1 MAYEAKLHNPSH
13 STSEALAVQQAVGE
27 WSWRT
32 GPFLLTKTGCR
43 HLEHVINLLGIL
55 LRCNGFTR
63 IQKAAVA
70 QNISRSPNS
79 DSDLFWGASLA
90 LGSNSELLLGPA
102 TLSGRHQLSY
112 KIHFP
117 SQITIQQRNGSLLLH
132 RMRQQHFKAM
142 IFFICIRLMR
152 HPLIKLFHLSN
163 LLQALND
170 CRMAN
175 AEFFSNFS
183 CSCKRISFDDG
194 SQLLSTSDGWP
205 RTPHFQG
212 PHLLCKTS

>member
-79 DSDLFWGASLA
+79 DSDLFLVQVWLWEVLWSFFLVQP
-90 LGSNSELLLGPA
+90 LSWRLLVIG
-102 TLSGRHQLSY
+102 
-112 KIHFP
+112 
-117 SQITIQQRNGSLLLH
+117 
-132 RMRQQHFKAM
+132 
-142 IFFICIRLMR
+142 
-152 HPLIKLFHLSN
+152 
-163 LLQALND
+163 
-170 CRMAN
+170 
-175 AEFFSNFS
+175 
-183 CSCKRISFDDG
+183 
-194 SQLLSTSDGWP
+194 
-205 RTPHFQG
+205 
-212 PHLLCKTS
+212 